1 MSGGPARH
9 APGGCRP
16 VGRAHGHPGRG
27 GHPIRALEPP
37 AAAARPEGLDQA
49 LAVLAREMTE
59 NPRSMLQRL
68 VETALHLCRADT
80 AGLSLLEGDVFRW
93 EAVAGAFASYRDG
106 TMPRAASPCGV
117 CIDRERDPAHA
128 PAGSSLSGPAGGAAV
143 RRGPAHSVPGSR
155 PAGGDGVGREPHRC
169 AEVRPGGRA
178 GRPDARPVR
187 GGGVAALERARGRRG
202 GESPQGRVR
211 GHGRPR
217 AAESAGR
224 DLQRGPHP
232 AGGGHRGARHR
243 GAGGGPA
250 VPASRP
256 GRPRSARPL
265 PDRPGQAGAAD
276 RARRASIRGG
286 RRRRDRAIADRAART
301 DAVGGAA
308 GRADVAHGRRR
319 PAVPDAVEPP
329 GQRREVH
336 AARRPDL
343 GQRPDG
349 RWPDRARPCGTP
361 ASAFPRTS

>member
-1 MSGGPARH
+1 MSGGPPRYAPVRH
-9 APGGCRP
+9 VDQSGGPTATLAEVDIRSELSSRP
-16 VGRAHGHPGRG
+16 PRLPD
-27 GHPIRALEPP
+27 
-37 AAAARPEGLDQA
+37 PEGLDRA

-68 VETALHLCRADT
+68 VETALQLCRADT
-80 AGLSLLEGDVFRW
+80 AGLSLLEGRRVSLGGRGGSIRLVSRRHDAPGGQPVR
-93 EAVAGAFASYRDG
+93 
-106 TMPRAASPCGV
+106 GV
-117 CIDRERDPAHA
+117 HRRERDPAHA
-128 PAGSSLSGPAGGAAV
+128 PAGSPLSGPAGGAAV

-155 PAGGDGVGREPHRC
+155 PAGGDGVGREPYRC
-169 AEVRPGGRA
+169 AEVRSGGRA

-187 GGGVAALERARGRRG
+187 GGRVAALERARGRRG

-265 PDRPGQAGAAD
+265 PDRPGQAGAAG

-319 PAVPDAVEPP
+319 PAVPDAVESP

-343 GQRPDG
+343 GQRPD
-349 RWPDRARPCGTP
+349 RR
-361 ASAFPRTS
+361 